1 MPCVAFISLP
11 TAPHWSDSVLCCRTQ
26 LYCKEYQG
34 DKAFP
39 GPQEEKKMVYWG
51 DAAFPGPQEEK
62 MVYQGDTAFPGPQE
76 EKKMVYWGDTAFPGP
91 QGEKM
96 VYQGDKAFP
105 GPQEEKKMVNT
116 ALRASLAP
124 FLFFS
129 FFFLRTLLLFIY
141 I

>member
-51 DAAFPGPQEEK
+51 DS
-62 MVYQGDTAFPGPQE
+62 
-76 EKKMVYWGDTAFPGP
+76 AFPGP